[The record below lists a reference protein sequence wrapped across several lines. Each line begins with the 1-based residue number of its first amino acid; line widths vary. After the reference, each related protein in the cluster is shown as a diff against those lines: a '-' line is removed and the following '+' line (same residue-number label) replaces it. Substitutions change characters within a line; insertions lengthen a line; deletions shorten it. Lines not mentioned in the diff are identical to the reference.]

1 MKISLTY
8 GSSYEIVI
16 STKTAEVYRYNIDN
30 AVLQV
35 AVDFVE
41 SVFADETALHSELI
55 SEALIC
61 DAHTGEILAECV
73 PDSDYEESDF
83 ENENYD
89 SGWWYNEDMGYDPYM
104 GCYTDDC

>member
-1 MKISLTY
+1 MKINLTY

-16 STKTAEVYRYNIDN
+16 TTKTADVFRYDISN
-30 AVLQV
+30 APLQV

-41 SVFADETALHSELI
+41 SVFADETAIRSGLVAD
-55 SEALIC
+55 ALIC
-61 DAHTGEILAECV
+61 DANTGEILAECA
-73 PDSDYEESDF
+73 PDPDYEESNF

-89 SGWWYNEDMGYDPYM
+89 SDWGYNEDMGYDPYM